1 LHIQVVSADNP
12 SEINSS
18 SDHYSLDYDDRE
30 EENKHS
36 ILNIQQLLGTDE
48 DENQSDK
55 LPASQ

>member
-1 LHIQVVSADNP
+1 MVSADNP